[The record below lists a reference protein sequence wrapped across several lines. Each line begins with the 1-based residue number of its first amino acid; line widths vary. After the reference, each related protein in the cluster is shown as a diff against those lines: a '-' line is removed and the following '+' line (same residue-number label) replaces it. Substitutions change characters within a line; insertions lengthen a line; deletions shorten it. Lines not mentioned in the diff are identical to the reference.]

1 MPYEPVIDLEAL
13 LAPIPG
19 ENPAGENLLY
29 AGLHDQIREA
39 RRSEDDLAQGDWEH
53 RIKVADWRAVVR
65 LASDALTSKTK
76 DLQVGAWLAEGTVKV
91 HGFAGLRDGLKLMRG
106 LIGTFWDHLY
116 PEAEDGD
123 LDGRANA
130 LSFLDR
136 QTAFALKE
144 APITG
149 SPVGR
154 NLSFFQFE
162 ESKRFDFPER
172 MDDLSG
178 ADLERVNAQ
187 KQQAAQEGRVTSE
200 QWRIAKNSSRRAFYE
215 EFHALM
221 TSCVDE
227 YKALDA
233 AMDEKFKNQTPGL
246 GALRKSLDEVLVLVE
261 IILKE
266 KRLAEPDAADT
277 TAPGEVG
284 TLAEPGAETAGAGI
298 TTGAVKGRQDALK
311 RLAEVAEYFRRTEP
325 HSPVAYLVQRAVRWG
340 EMPLERWLE
349 EVIKDPSVLAG
360 LRDTLGIQSGGG

>member
-39 RRSEDDLAQGDWEH
+39 RRSEEDLAQGDWE
-53 RIKVADWRAVVR
+53 RKIKVADWRTVVR
-65 LASDALTSKTK
+65 LASDALSSKTK
-76 DLQVGAWLAEGTVKV
+76 DLQVGAWLAEAILKL

-106 LIGTFWDHLY
+106 LIETFWDRVY

-136 QTAFALKE
+136 QMAFALKE

-149 SPVGR
+149 SAVGR
-154 NLSFFQFE
+154 NMSFFQFE
-162 ESKRFDFPER
+162 EGKRFDIPER
-172 MDDLSG
+172 MDDLSST
-178 ADLERVNAQ
+178 DLERVNALRE
-187 KQQAAQEGRVTSE
+187 QAAQEGKVTSE

-215 EFHALM
+215 EFYELL
-221 TSCVDE
+221 TSCSGE

-233 AMDEKFKNQTPGL
+233 VMDEKFKNQTPGL

-266 KRLAEPDAADT
+266 KRLAEPDAAESAASGGDGT
-277 TAPGEVG
+277 GAQTA
-284 TLAEPGAETAGAGI
+284 AETSAVGVA
-298 TTGAVKGRQDALK
+298 TGAVRGRQDALK

-340 EMPLERWLE
+340 EMPLDRWLE
-349 EVIKDPSVLAG
+349 EVVKDQTVLAG
-360 LRDTLGIQSGGG
+360 LRDTLGIQSGGE